1 MTALALLGY
10 ISAILLL
17 QVVFAIAVALYRRAR
32 TVRAEVANASA
43 NVRPT
48 GTEAAWTGLRAF
60 RVSRRDYE
68 DDALGQCSFYLEP
81 VDGAPLPP
89 YRAGQFL
96 TVQLDLPDPR
106 GAGRP
111 VTRCYSLSDRHDPD
125 RYRVTIKRIGPPAD
139 RPDLPPGLVSGYF
152 HDHVFPGS
160 IVQLRAPAGTF
171 VLDDAPDVPVVLIAG
186 GIGITPLF
194 AMARE
199 ALARQ
204 PDRAIHLIY
213 GVRDSREL
221 VFESTIAA
229 LREQHPNFHVTLVQS
244 CPLPGEA
251 GGPDCQASGYIDI
264 PLLKR
269 VLPSGRHQFHVCG
282 PPPMMASLVPALRAW
297 AGADD
302 AVRFEAF
309 GPASLVSS
317 GADSAAPLDLPLT
330 VRFSRSG
337 RTLSWTGD
345 ETNLLDFAER
355 HGIEVESGC
364 RSGSCG
370 TCETTVSA
378 GEVRY
383 PQPPSFE
390 VAAGR
395 CLLCVGA
402 PAGDLVLDA

>member
-10 ISAILLL
+10 ISAALLV
-17 QVVFAIAVALYRRAR
+17 QVALAIAIAIHRRALTSR
-32 TVRAEVANASA
+32 QAAAVDPH
-43 NVRPT
+43 RPA
-48 GTEAAWTGLRAF
+48 GSGAAWAGLRAF
-60 RVSRRDYE
+60 RVRRRDYE

-89 YRAGQFL
+89 YKAGQFL

-106 GAGRP
+106 GTFRQ
-111 VTRCYSLSDRHDPD
+111 VTRCYSLSDSPNSDN
-125 RYRVTIKRIGPPAD
+125 YRITIKRIPPPVD
-139 RPDLPPGLVSGYF
+139 RPELPPGLVSGHF

-171 VLDDAPDVPVVLIAG
+171 GLDDEPNVPAVLIAG

-204 PDRAIHLIY
+204 PDRAIHLVY

-221 VFESTIAA
+221 VFEAA
-229 LREQHPNFHVTLVQS
+229 IDAMRTQHPHFRVTIVQS
-244 CPLPGEA
+244 CPLSGEA
-251 GGPDCQASGYIDI
+251 GGPDCQATGFIDI
-264 PLLKR
+264 PLLQR
-269 VLPSGRHQFHVCG
+269 VLAQGRHHFYVCG
-282 PPPMMASLVPALRAW
+282 PPPMMASLVPALRVW
-297 AGADD
+297 TGDD
-302 AVRFEAF
+302 AAVRYEAF
-309 GPASLVSS
+309 GPASL
-317 GADSAAPLDLPLT
+317 ASAEAIAAMPLDRPLA

-337 RTLSWTGD
+337 RTLSWTGE
-345 ETNLLDFAER
+345 ETNLLDFAEH
-355 HGIEVESGC
+355 HGVEVESGC

-370 TCETTVSA
+370 TCETTIGT

-383 PQPPSFE
+383 AQPPSFE
-390 VAAGR
+390 VARGR

-402 PAGDLVLDA
+402 PVGDLVLEA